1 MHRTLTIDYGDD
13 LLAGLGLSPDEFSEE
28 ARFLLAAKL
37 YELGRATAG
46 QAAALCRKSRI
57 EFLLALPR
65 VGVAVS
71 NLRPEDADAEAAF
84 ARRDLADHG

>member
-13 LLAGLGLSPDEFSEE
+13 LLAVLGLSPDESSEE

-46 QAAALCRKSRI
+46 QSAALCGKSRI
-57 EFLLALPR
+57 DFLFALPR
-65 VGVAVS
+65 AGVSVS
-71 NLRPEDADAEAAF
+71 NLRPEDADAEATF
-84 ARRDLADHG
+84 ARHNLPDHG